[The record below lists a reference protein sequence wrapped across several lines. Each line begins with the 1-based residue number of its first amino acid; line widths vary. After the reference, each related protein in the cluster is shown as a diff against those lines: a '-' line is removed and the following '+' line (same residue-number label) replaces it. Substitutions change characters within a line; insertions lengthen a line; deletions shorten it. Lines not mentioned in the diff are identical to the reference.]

1 LHRAAVLLLAVLL
14 SLLPFHPFLS
24 TALGSAFPEGA
35 FLIGAWKELLLVM
48 LIGLIAV
55 LALRQ
60 GHWRR
65 FDGLDLTIILFTLV
79 ALLSGIFFTGNG
91 FPENLPQL
99 VWGAK
104 YGLMFLIAFFFV
116 RRLRL
121 AETDRR
127 ILWRAAM
134 IPAVAVVLF
143 GLLQIFVLPEDT
155 LVRFGY
161 NPQYGITEVGKGI
174 SYCHKIENRITHQ
187 EFCRTQST
195 LSGPNELGAYLLL
208 ILPLF
213 AFALTQAR
221 PGSWRFLA
229 RALLLLGAVIVL
241 FFTWSRSAWIG
252 TIAAVAASF
261 VIQAARPRYALL
273 LIGLLGA
280 GIAAVFFP
288 VLFLERWD
296 ELKPLALAGGSAALV
311 AMLGLLTL
319 NLKRGYF
326 SMAGGAV
333 FPLALAGLLIMRARF
348 DTFFW
353 NIILRP
359 SSSQGHW
366 ERWSDGAYYIMASPL
381 GLGLGDAGPASARFA
396 RPGETGFL
404 PESWYLQVGLEAG
417 VAGLILFVTVLL
429 LLALALLRS
438 ADPYGKP
445 LLLSL
450 VGISSAAL
458 FLHSWESAAVS
469 LSFWILAGLALAPP
483 PATGIMQLKQRF
495 LSFFRQ

>member
-1 LHRAAVLLLAVLL
+1 MLLALLLA
-14 SLLPFHPFLS
+14 LLPFHPFLS
-24 TALGSAFPEGA
+24 TALGAAFPQA
-35 FLIGAWKELLLVM
+35 SFLISAWKELVLVV
-48 LIGLIAV
+48 LIILIV
-55 LALRQ
+55 ALVARHR
-60 GHWRR
+60 HWRR
-65 FDGLDLTIILFTLV
+65 FDGLDLTVVLFALV
-79 ALLSGIFFTGNG
+79 ALVSGFFFTGNG
-91 FPENLPQL
+91 FPDNLPQL

-104 YGLMFLIAFFFV
+104 YGLLFLVAFFFV

-121 AETDRR
+121 ADNDRR
-127 ILWRAAM
+127 ILWRAAT

-161 NPQYGITEVGKGI
+161 NPQYGITEVGQGI
-174 SYCHKIENRITHQ
+174 SYCHKIENRITHE

-213 AFALTQAR
+213 IFILAKTRFGT
-221 PGSWRFLA
+221 WRFLSW
-229 RALLLLGAVIVL
+229 LLITCSAVTVL

-252 TIAAVAASF
+252 AIAAVAASF
-261 VIQAARPRYALL
+261 VAEAARPRYALL
-273 LIGLLGA
+273 LIALLGA
-280 GIAAVFFP
+280 GVAAVFFP
-288 VLFLERWD
+288 IFFLDRWD

-311 AMLGLLTL
+311 AMLALLTL
-319 NLKRGYF
+319 NLKRRYF

-333 FPLALAGLLIMRARF
+333 FPLALAALLVMRARF

-366 ERWSDGAYYIMASPL
+366 ERWSDGVHYILASPL

-417 VAGLILFVTVLL
+417 IAGLLLFLTVLA
-429 LLALALLRS
+429 LLALALIRT
-438 ADPYGKP
+438 DDTHGRP
-445 LLLSL
+445 LFLSL
-450 VGISSAAL
+450 VGISTAAL

-469 LSFWILAGLALAPP
+469 LSFWILAGLALAP
-483 PATGIMQLKQRF
+483 AETRTLRQLWRRF
-495 LSFFRQ
+495 FSSPRQ